1 MNLFYICNNYKFI
14 KEKLMEIEKLVL
26 TNLDKSDKPLKGKE
40 IAELAGVEKKEVDK
54 AIKKLKK
61 DEKIF
66 SPKNCFYAVKK

>member
-1 MNLFYICNNYKFI
+1 MILFYICNNYKFI
-14 KEKLMEIEKLVL
+14 EEKLMEIEKLVFSTL
-26 TNLDKSDKPLKGKE
+26 EKSDKPLKGKE
-40 IAELAGVEKKEVDK
+40 IAELAGVEKKDVDK